1 MDIDVSKLS
10 TSSKFK
16 IDRLFIT
23 VYQANQLEKPGFKG
37 FAKSLSSKDKA
48 GPFDVL
54 PMHENFVTQFEGRL
68 EIIPEE
74 GEKIVYQNFDG
85 VIEVANNIVRIF
97 MDKPSGKN
105 NDKISKGDI
114 NENR

>member
-10 TSSKFK
+10 TAPKFK
-16 IDRLFIT
+16 IDRLFVT
-23 VYQANQLEKPGFKG
+23 VYLANQLEKPGFKG
-37 FAKSLSSKDKA
+37 FAKSLSTRDKA

-54 PMHENFVTQFEGRL
+54 PMHENFVTQFENKL

-74 GEKIVYQNFDG
+74 GEKIIYKDYYG

-97 MDKPSGKN
+97 LDKPSK
-105 NDKISKGDI
+105 
-114 NENR
+114 